1 MCNHSPPL
9 HAGFATAQYAPMEEA
24 WAELSISVLPSGHVM
39 LTEGGQRLA
48 APVAAR
54 VAKAFAAGAP
64 EGLVQLATTELQSAL
79 PAELAYL
86 RDFARGYLTQLCHA
100 SPAEAGDLPPLPP
113 PAQEELTFI
122 AMRCPPLPGAEYL
135 NASVLAEWWV
145 TLDAHV
151 RELAGRNP
159 GGIAEFLAQRSPLW
173 RTVGRVT
180 FHLAENKRDPD
191 RPFAFMATYTSRL
204 SAAGRPQHLPLAR
217 ALQEY
222 AGAGNR
228 EGLLKL
234 LVPVDQ
240 ASQRSA
246 FVKSLVETGTLYR
259 PTAWSAADAFRFLRD
274 VPAME
279 EAGLVVRVPDL
290 WKARRPSRP
299 MVSATIGEKRKS
311 AIGLEALVDFDLS
324 VTIDGQ
330 ALSPQE
336 IEEILSQQTGLVRIR
351 DQWVELDRDKLQA
364 ALEHWKAVQRE
375 AAQNG
380 ISFQDAL
387 RLLSGAQVQNP
398 DTTAQVDPQWVG
410 LSAGQWLGDV
420 LKGLRNPQQTED
432 AQHPALNA
440 QLRPYQKAGVNWL
453 RFISEIGLGACLA
466 DDMGLGKTIQV
477 ITLLLHLKDKSP
489 HGTPCSLL
497 VVPAS
502 LIGNWTSELARFAP
516 SLRALVLHSSG
527 LTPEQQAKLAA
538 NPAETLT
545 DADLVITT
553 YGMLMRTPWLTDIRW
568 RLAILDEAQ
577 AIKNGSTRQARAATR
592 LQSVARIAMTGTPV
606 ENRLG
611 DLWSLFNF
619 LNPGLL
625 GNAKTFANYTK
636 GLTSGERPDFRPL
649 RLLIKPY
656 ILRRLKTDKTII
668 SDLPDKTELKAWC
681 GLAKAQA
688 KLYQQTLVDLES
700 QLQIATGIQ
709 RRGMILATLL
719 RLKQICNHPSQWT
732 GDGEY
737 AEANSGKFARLRELC
752 EELAQRQQKVL
763 IFTQFR
769 EVTEPLAEYLQ
780 GIFGRPGLVL
790 HGGTDIPQRK
800 KLVDE
805 FQREDGPPFFVLSI
819 KAGGTGLN
827 LTAASTV
834 IHFDRWWNPAVENQA
849 TDRAFRIGQKSNV
862 LVHKFV
868 CRGTVEEKIDALIE
882 EKTGL
887 SREVLEGGGERLLT
901 EMNDRD
907 LMQFL
912 SLDLQKAM
920 EN

>member
-1 MCNHSPPL
+1 MDD
-9 HAGFATAQYAPMEEA
+9 A
-24 WAELSISVLPSGHVM
+24 WAELSISILPSGH
-39 LTEGGQRLA
+39 LA
-48 APVAAR
+48 LAEAGYRVSAPVAAR
-54 VAKAFAAGAP
+54 IIKAFAAGMP
-64 EGLVQLATTELQSAL
+64 EGLLQLGTAELQSAL
-79 PAELAYL
+79 PADLAYI
-86 RDFARGYLTQLCHA
+86 RDFARGYLTQLCHT
-100 SPAEAGDLPPLPP
+100 SPSETGEVLPLPP
-113 PAQEELTFI
+113 PGDEELAFI
-122 AMRCPPLPGAEYL
+122 VMRCPPLQGAEYL
-135 NASVLAEWWV
+135 NASALAQWWV
-145 TLDAHV
+145 ALDAHV
-151 RELAGRNP
+151 RASVGQNP
-159 GGIAEFLAQRSPLW
+159 GGVAEFLAQRSPLW

-180 FHLAENKRDPD
+180 FHLAENKRDPE

-222 AGAGNR
+222 AGSGDR
-228 EGLLKL
+228 DGLLKL
-234 LVPVDQ
+234 LVPVNQ
-240 ASQRSA
+240 ASQRSV
-246 FVKSLVETGTLYR
+246 FVKSLVDCGTIYR
-259 PTAWSAADAFRFLRD
+259 ATAWSAGEAFRFLRD
-274 VPAME
+274 LPAME
-279 EAGLVVRVPDL
+279 DAGLVVRVPDL

-299 MVSATIGEKRKS
+299 MVSARIGEKRKS
-311 AIGLEALVDFDLS
+311 AIGLDALVDFDLN

-330 ALSPQE
+330 ALTPEE
-336 IEEILSQQTGLVRIR
+336 IQEILSQQTGLVRLR
-351 DQWVELDRDKLQA
+351 DQWVELDHDKLQA
-364 ALEHWKAVQRE
+364 ALDHWKTVQRE
-375 AAQNG
+375 AVQNG
-380 ISFQDAL
+380 ISFQEAL
-387 RLLSGAQVQNP
+387 RMLSGATVGEEAAA
-398 DTTAQVDPQWVG
+398 AQADPQWVG
-410 LSAGQWLGDV
+410 LSAGQWLQDV
-420 LKGLRNPQQTED
+420 LKNLGDPQQTDD

-453 RFISEIGLGACLA
+453 RFVTEIGLGACLA

-477 ITLLLHLKDKSP
+477 ITLLLHLKGKPTQSV
-489 HGTPCSLL
+489 GCSLL

-502 LIGNWTSELARFAP
+502 LIGNWMSELAQFAP
-516 SLRALVLHSSG
+516 TLRAVVLHSSG
-527 LTPEQQAKLAA
+527 LDQEQQKKIADH
-538 NPAETLT
+538 PT
-545 DADLVITT
+545 DALAKIDLVITT
-553 YGMLMRTPWLTDIRW
+553 YGVLLRTPWLTEIRW
-568 RLAILDEAQ
+568 RLGILDEAQ
-577 AIKNGSTRQARAATR
+577 AIKNGTTRQARAATK
-592 LQSVARIAMTGTPV
+592 LQAVARIAMTGTPV

-625 GNAKTFANYTK
+625 GNAQAFTKYTK
-636 GLTSGERPDFRPL
+636 ALTTAKTPDFRPL

-681 GLAKAQA
+681 SLAKPQA
-688 KLYQQTLVDLES
+688 TLYQQTLGDLER
-700 QLQIATGIQ
+700 QLEVATGIQ

-732 GDGEY
+732 GDGQY
-737 AEANSGKFARLRELC
+737 AAQDSGKFARLRELC
-752 EELAQRQQKVL
+752 EELAERQQKVL

-769 EVTEPLAEYLQ
+769 TITEPLAEYLQ
-780 GIFGRPGLVL
+780 GIFARPGLVL

-882 EKTGL
+882 EKIGL
-887 SREVLEGGGERLLT
+887 SREVLEGGGEQLLT
-901 EMNDRD
+901 EMNNNE
-907 LMQFL
+907 LMRFL